1 MGKKRKGAYKK
12 RDGGLSGLQDAV
24 SDEETG
30 VLGEDGIMG
39 EVDKWEKGE
48 DERILSKVKFKGK
61 RKEEAGAQEM
71 FALSGTDSDSDLE
84 LPTLKKLKKKKKKA
98 APEPQE
104 EVNDSDIESE
114 EDGNEEGDLRKWGTK
129 KKHYYGGNTGEEID
143 EDLDESD
150 LEEDK
155 MEEMEAAKLQSRQL
169 EMMEE
174 EDFLDAFVPK
184 KPEQGKKAKSDK
196 KTEVTVDSV
205 TKDLSKLS
213 AKEQGKLFRQQN
225 PEFDGV
231 VADFNMRMKE
241 AIKLS
246 KLVSLADAGEIPEGP
261 VLDLVRYKLEI
272 LLNYCTNISAYLMFK
287 SQGVSLTLHPVTTR
301 LVQFRQLID
310 KVETVDTEVSQQI
323 DNLVKRLDAGESIKT
338 LVKEERRRIKRDN
351 DRAQKSKIK
360 FADKQK
366 QDSKKTK
373 KKKKAKKTVEPA
385 ENVEKEEENEDLT
398 VDERMALEV
407 YGAVRKNKR
416 KPEESEEE
424 ESHEEDEE
432 NVVDHSDD
440 DEDEADVGPTYNNE
454 NEDLEDD
461 DIDGKRAITYKIAKN
476 KGLTPK
482 RSKLQRNPRVKN
494 RMKYTK
500 ALKRRKG
507 AVREVRE
514 QTSKYGGEASGINM
528 RVKKGVKF
536 N

>member
-1 MGKKRKGAYKK
+1 MGKKRKGGHKK
-12 RDGGLSGLQDAV
+12 RDGLSGLQDAV

-39 EVDKWEKGE
+39 EVDQWEKGE

-61 RKEEAGAQEM
+61 RKEEDGAQEM

-84 LPTLKKLKKKKKKA
+84 LPKLKKLKKKKKKA
-98 APEPQE
+98 PEQQE

-114 EDGNEEGDLRKWGTK
+114 EDDNEDGDLRKWGTK

-184 KPEQGKKAKSDK
+184 KPEQGKKSKADK

-205 TKDLSKLS
+205 TKDLSMLS

-310 KVETVDTEVSQQI
+310 KVETVDTEVSEQV

-338 LVKEERRRIKRDN
+338 LVKEERRRVKRDN
-351 DRAQKSKIK
+351 ERLQKSKIK
-360 FADKQK
+360 FADKPK
-366 QDSKKTK
+366 QESKKTK
-373 KKKKAKKTVEPA
+373 KKKKAKKSVEPA
-385 ENVEKEEENEDLT
+385 ENVEKEEENEGLT
-398 VDERMALEV
+398 VDEQMALEV
-407 YGAVRKNKR
+407 YDAVRKNKR
-416 KPEESEEE
+416 KQEDSEEE
-424 ESHEEDEE
+424 ESQG
-432 NVVDHSDD
+432 DD
-440 DEDEADVGPTYNNE
+440 DEINEDGSDHEEEEDVGNTYNNE

-461 DIDGKRAITYKIAKN
+461 DIDEKRAITYKIAKN

>member
-1 MGKKRKGAYKK
+1 MGKKRKGGFKK

-61 RKEEAGAQEM
+61 RKEEDGAQEM

-84 LPTLKKLKKKKKKA
+84 LPKLKKLKKKKKGSK
-98 APEPQE
+98 QQD
-104 EVNDSDIESE
+104 EVNASDIESE
-114 EDGNEEGDLRKWGTK
+114 GDENEDGDLRKWGTK

-184 KPEQGKKAKSDK
+184 KSEDGKKSKTDK
-196 KTEVTVDSV
+196 KTEATVDSV

-231 VADFNMRMKE
+231 VADFNMRMKD

-261 VLDLVRYKLEI
+261 VLDLIRYKLEI

-310 KVETVDTEVSQQI
+310 KVETVDTEVSEQV
-323 DNLVKRLDAGESIKT
+323 DKLVKRLDAGESIKT

-351 DRAQKSKIK
+351 ERLSKSNIK

-366 QDSKKTK
+366 QESKKTK
-373 KKKKAKKTVEPA
+373 KKKKAKKTVEQA
-385 ENVEKEEENEDLT
+385 ENVEKEDENEGLT

-407 YGAVRKNKR
+407 YDAVRKNKR
-416 KPEESEEE
+416 KLEDSEEE
-424 ESHEEDEE
+424 ASNGDDEE
-432 NVVDHSDD
+432 NNEEGSQD
-440 DEDEADVGPTYNNE
+440 DEEERQEDVNTYNNE
-454 NEDLEDD
+454 HEDLEDD
-461 DIDGKRAITYKIAKN
+461 DIDEKRAITYKIAKN

>member
-1 MGKKRKGAYKK
+1 MGKKRKGGFKK
-12 RDGGLSGLQDAV
+12 RDGGLSGLKDAV
-24 SDEETG
+24 SDEDTG

-39 EVDKWEKGE
+39 EVDQWEKGE

-61 RKEEAGAQEM
+61 RKEEDGPQEM

-84 LPTLKKLKKKKKKA
+84 LPTLKKMKKKKSIKQK
-98 APEPQE
+98 E

-114 EDGNEEGDLRKWGTK
+114 EDGSQENDLRKWGTK

-143 EDLDESD
+143 EDLNESD

-155 MEEMEAAKLQSRQL
+155 MEEIEAAKLQSRQL
-169 EMMEE
+169 DMMEE
-174 EDFLDAFVPK
+174 EDFLGAFVPK
-184 KPEQGKKAKSDK
+184 KIEEKKR
-196 KTEVTVDSV
+196 KTNKTTVDSI

-231 VADFNMRMKE
+231 VADFNLRMKE

-261 VLDLVRYKLEI
+261 VLDLVRCKLEI

-287 SQGVSLTLHPVTTR
+287 SQAVSLTLHPITTR

-310 KVETVDTEVSQQI
+310 KVEAIDKDVSKQI
-323 DNLVKRLDAGESIKT
+323 DNLVKQLDAGESIKA
-338 LVKEERRRIKRDN
+338 LVKEEKRRIKRDN
-351 DRAQKSKIK
+351 ERKNKSKIK
-360 FADKQK
+360 IADKQK
-366 QDSKKTK
+366 HETKKTK
-373 KKKKAKKTVEPA
+373 KKSKKSKKSAEQA
-385 ENVEKEEENEDLT
+385 ENIEKEHESEGLT
-398 VDERMALEV
+398 VDEKMALQV
-407 YGAVRKNKR
+407 YDAVRKNKR
-416 KPEESEEE
+416 KQVDSDEDYLSNPDDNDEKDRADYDNSEKEE
-424 ESHEEDEE
+424 ESK
-432 NVVDHSDD
+432 
-440 DEDEADVGPTYNNE
+440 VGNTYNNE
-454 NEDLEDD
+454 DEDLEDD
-461 DIDGKRAITYKIAKN
+461 DIDEKRAITYKIAKN

-514 QTSKYGGEASGINM
+514 QTSKYGGEASGINI

>member
-1 MGKKRKGAYKK
+1 MGKKRKGGVKK

-39 EVDKWEKGE
+39 EVDQWEKGE
-48 DERILSKVKFKGK
+48 DERILSKVKFRGK
-61 RKEEAGAQEM
+61 RKEEDGAQEM

-84 LPTLKKLKKKKKKA
+84 LPTLKKLKKKKKASKQ
-98 APEPQE
+98 QE
-104 EVNDSDIESE
+104 EVNASDIESE
-114 EDGNEEGDLRKWGTK
+114 GDQNEDGDLRKWGTK

-184 KPEQGKKAKSDK
+184 KSEDGKKSKTDK
-196 KTEVTVDSV
+196 KTEATVDSV

-261 VLDLVRYKLEI
+261 VLDLIRYKLEI

-310 KVETVDTEVSQQI
+310 KVETLDTEVSEQV
-323 DNLVKRLDAGESIKT
+323 DKLVNRLDAGESIKT

-351 DRAQKSKIK
+351 ERLNKSKIK

-373 KKKKAKKTVEPA
+373 KKKKAKKIVEPA
-385 ENVEKEEENEDLT
+385 ENAEKEDENEDLT
-398 VDERMALEV
+398 RDERMALEV
-407 YGAVRKNKR
+407 YDAVRKNKR
-416 KPEESEEE
+416 KLEDSEEE
-424 ESHEEDEE
+424 ATNGDDEE
-432 NVVDHSDD
+432 NNEEDSDD
-440 DEDEADVGPTYNNE
+440 DEERQEDVNTYNDE

-461 DIDGKRAITYKIAKN
+461 DIDEKRAITYKIAKN